1 MQPARYPG
9 RRFFIILSLVMVMT
23 PLVLSCSG
31 GQIQQ
36 AVEKPVPHRSQAEL
50 LKTCAKIADDN
61 LKDIRGCYD
70 TYYFAMDVGVNMNTS
85 KPTIDVQ
92 FTSQVPAGQAP
103 SFNGNTASYTSA
115 NGNVSFQAGVGNT
128 SMGKGVFNV
137 VCVAGNN
144 NIVIAN
150 TNVNINIPGAGNRQF
165 NPFSTFKTPS
175 TLAGT
180 R

>member
-1 MQPARYPG
+1 MQPAWRYW
-9 RRFFIILSLVMVMT
+9 RRFFIIL
-23 PLVLSCSG
+23 PLVPLVFSCSG
-31 GQIQQ
+31 AQIQQ
-36 AVEKPVPHRSQAEL
+36 AVEKPVPYKSQAEL
-50 LKTCAKIADDN
+50 LQTCAKIVDDE

-70 TYYFAMDVGVNMNTS
+70 TYYFAMDIGINMANST
-85 KPTIDVQ
+85 PRIDVH
-92 FTSQVPAGQAP
+92 FTSQVPDGQAP
-103 SFNGNTASYTSA
+103 SFNGNMASYNST

-165 NPFSTFKTPS
+165 NPWSSLKTPS
-175 TLAGT
+175 SLVGT

>member
-1 MQPARYPG
+1 MQPEWRSW
-9 RRFFIILSLVMVMT
+9 RRFFIILPLLMVMV
-23 PLVLSCSG
+23 PLVFSCSG
-31 GQIQQ
+31 AQIQQ
-36 AVEKPVPHRSQAEL
+36 SVSKPVPHRSQAEL
-50 LKTCAKIADDN
+50 LQTCAKIADAE
-61 LKDIRGCYD
+61 LQDIRGCYD
-70 TYYFAMDVGVNMNTS
+70 TYYFAMDVGINMSNST
-85 KPTIDVQ
+85 PRIDVH

-103 SFNGNTASYTSA
+103 SFNGNMASYN

-165 NPFSTFKTPS
+165 NPWSSLKTPS
-175 TLAGT
+175 SLVGT